1 MEELNNIDYSVKE
14 IEESDIR
21 IQQNE
26 IIDIVNKKLKKINKT
41 INDNSFDMLLKMQL
55 FYDESYTKKQLETI
69 AHYYSISTRKKR
81 KIDIIQDIILFENDP
96 TNHEITNKRK
106 LMWFYLNE
114 LNNDRFLK
122 KYIIFK

>member
-55 FYDESYTKKQLETI
+55 FYDESYTKKQLEII

-106 LMWFYLNE
+106 LMWFYLYE

>member
-55 FYDESYTKKQLETI
+55 FYDESYTKKQLEII
-69 AHYYSISTRKKR
+69 AHYYYISTRKKR

-106 LMWFYLNE
+106 LMWFYLYE

>member
-106 LMWFYLNE
+106 LMWFYLYE